1 MIVLKIWIFL
11 NTLDRFDLV
20 RIELSLQLP
29 QELRQI
35 IEYCRGNES
44 QTFGKMDFL
53 FGGQIGEAFIFLEY
67 RI

>member
-1 MIVLKIWIFL
+1 VLKILIFL
-11 NTLDRFDLV
+11 NALDRFDLV
-20 RIELSLQLP
+20 RIELSLIAAGITK
-29 QELRQI
+29 I

>member
-1 MIVLKIWIFL
+1 MEIGIFL
-11 NTLDRFDLV
+11 NSLDRFDLV
-20 RIELSLQLP
+20 WIELSLQLP

-44 QTFGKMDFL
+44 QTFRKMDFL
-53 FGGQIGEAFIFLEY
+53 FGGQIGEAFIFVEY